1 MKSVWIGTIYKRFES
16 TRVERGKTYW
26 KRMDKSIFQAVARRR
41 RRSEEL
47 VRLAS
52 DQERDAEAEG
62 TLTGAQETSDETP
75 KGVFSESGETMNPV
89 QGLES
94 EANEEEAAFEPEAF
108 EEEIAVAGEIE
119 PEPLEEEVAVSGEI
133 EPESLEE
140 QFAGAVE
147 IEPEGIEE
155 EVVVAA
161 EVEPESPVVSEAIQE
176 TIASEI
182 EEGILGDLKKGP
194 SDYGVLGELLPKLD
208 VSQIPITQPER
219 VMAKTRGSAGGTN
232 VAGEAE
238 TPRAKKSERRSK
250 KPASLLDS
258 YFKDL

>member
-1 MKSVWIGTIYKRFES
+1 
-16 TRVERGKTYW
+16 
-26 KRMDKSIFQAVARRR
+26 MDKSIFQAVARRR

-75 KGVFSESGETMNPV
+75 KGVFSESDETMNPV

-94 EANEEEAAFEPEAF
+94 EANEEKAAFEPEAF

-119 PEPLEEEVAVSGEI
+119 PEPLEEEVAVSAETEPEGIEEEVAVSGEI

-232 VAGEAE
+232 VAGEAA
-238 TPRAKKSERRSK
+238 TPRPKKKERRTK